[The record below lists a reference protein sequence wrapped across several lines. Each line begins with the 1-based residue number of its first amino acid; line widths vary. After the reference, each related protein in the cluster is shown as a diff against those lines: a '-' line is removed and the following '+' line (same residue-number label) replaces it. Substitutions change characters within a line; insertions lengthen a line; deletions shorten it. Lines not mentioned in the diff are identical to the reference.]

1 MTKGIGES
9 QTAAAAASEIE
20 QDGCGGGGLRSG
32 FVDGIQATPDYQRND
47 IEPSDIFKAAPAV
60 SPPLR
65 AEPALPDGRAA
76 SAAAQSGPERRHP
89 AAELLQRLR

>member
-20 QDGCGGGGLRSG
+20 QVGCDGGLRSG
-32 FVDGIQATPDYQRND
+32 FVDGIQATPDQRND
-47 IEPSDIFKAAPAV
+47 LEPSDIFKAAPAI

-76 SAAAQSGPERRHP
+76 ASAAQSGPERRHP